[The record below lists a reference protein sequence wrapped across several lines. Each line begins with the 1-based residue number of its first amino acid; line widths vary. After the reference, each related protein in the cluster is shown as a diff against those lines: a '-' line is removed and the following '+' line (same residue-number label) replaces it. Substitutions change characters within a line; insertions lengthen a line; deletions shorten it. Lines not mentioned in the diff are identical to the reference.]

1 MWIAPPYDTYCLSV
15 VLLVWFNGLG
25 CLCSGF
31 LGCFVGVLFVVVG
44 LVWLGEV
51 FVTCLVGCW
60 SRLAPPLWGGTYIAV
75 GVFGAVPSLLAN
87 KGLVCWKAGV

>member
-1 MWIAPPYDTYCLSV
+1 
-15 VLLVWFNGLG
+15 
-25 CLCSGF
+25 
-31 LGCFVGVLFVVVG
+31 
-44 LVWLGEV
+44 
-51 FVTCLVGCW
+51 VTCLVGCW